1 MMGRRG
7 PKPTK
12 ADAIARAALT
22 LFALHGVQGA
32 TTRAIARMAHTTEGN
47 LYRYYPSKQ
56 ELARQVTAAC
66 LVEFGESISHALDG
80 VAGPA
85 GRLAA
90 FVRAYLG
97 YVREHPDKHTVILD
111 AHNGSLAMLPENV
124 LRPRRI
130 LVDVLTDGMSD
141 GTFVRSE
148 VSVLASFI
156 AGGLARMAQVD
167 RARLEPLEPGRMDT
181 EAVAVVLRMVG
192 VAPPAD

>member
-1 MMGRRG
+1 VGRRG

-12 ADAIARAALT
+12 ADAIARAALS
-22 LFALHGVQGA
+22 LFALYGVRGA

-66 LVEFGESISHALDG
+66 LLEFGESIGRALDG

-85 GRLAA
+85 ARLAA

-97 YVREHPDKHTVILD
+97 YVREHPDEHAVILD
-111 AHNGSLAMLPENV
+111 AHNGNLAGLPENV

-130 LVDVLTDGMSD
+130 LVDVLADGMGD
-141 GTFVRSE
+141 GTFERSE
-148 VSVLASFI
+148 VGVLASFI

-167 RARLEPLEPGRMDT
+167 RARPEPLEPGRVDE
-181 EAVAVVLRMVG
+181 EAVAMVLRLVG
-192 VAPPAD
+192 IPAPAH